1 MIRYLIRRLIHAV
14 AVLWAAFTVSFL
26 IMNLAPGNPLIA
38 IVGAQNINTTPKSV
52 LNKLE
57 QQFGF
62 NRPLIVQYFTQLWN
76 ALHGNLGISYAS
88 RAPVSHMLFAAAL
101 PTVEL
106 AASAIVLAI
115 VFGFLIAFVANY
127 TRVRWLR
134 SVLLALPPIQASI
147 PTFWSGLILLEVF
160 SFQLG
165 WLPAAGD
172 EGIKGLVLPA
182 VTLAIPLA
190 AVLAQVLAR
199 SLSNTLEEPYV
210 QVVRA
215 KGASRARVH
224 LGHAVRNASLPAV
237 TILGL
242 LVATALGGAVVVEQ
256 VFSRNGI
263 GQVAL
268 AAVSSKDTPVVQGVV
283 LLAAT
288 AYVVISLVVDLL
300 YPLLDPRVRLW
311 GDNG

>member
-1 MIRYLIRRLIHAV
+1 MLRYIVRRLLHSV

-38 IVGAQNINTTPKSV
+38 IVGAQNIATTPKQV
-52 LNKLE
+52 LAQLE
-57 QQFGF
+57 RQFGF
-62 NRPLIVQYFTQLWN
+62 NRPLIVQYLTQLWN
-76 ALHGNLGISYAS
+76 ALHGNLGTSYAT
-88 RAPVSHMLFAAAL
+88 RGPVSHMLLVASV
-101 PTVEL
+101 PTLEL
-106 AASAIVLAI
+106 ASSAIVLAL
-115 VFGFLIAFVANY
+115 VFGFLIAFAANY
-127 TRVRWLR
+127 TRMRWLR

-147 PTFWSGLILLEVF
+147 PTFWSGLILLEIF

-165 WLPAAGD
+165 WLPAAGNT
-172 EGIKGLVLPA
+172 GIKGLVLPA
-182 VTLAIPLA
+182 VTLALPLS
-190 AVLAQVLAR
+190 AVLAQVLSR
-199 SLSNTLEEPYV
+199 SLQSTLEEPYV

-224 LGHAVRNASLPAV
+224 LGHAVRNASLPAL

-242 LVATALGGAVVVEQ
+242 LVATALGGAVVVET

-283 LLAAT
+283 ILAAT
-288 AYVVISLVVDLL
+288 AYVIISLVVDLL

-311 GDNG
+311 GERS